1 LHILTFVAPLKG
13 SSPSSVLLKELESLN
28 IAPRHI
34 YGLTETFGPT
44 SGTYDQI
51 QISHLP
57 DSERYSMMA
66 RQGYSDMVADEMCVM
81 DSNTGKE
88 VPLDG
93 VTIGEVTIRGN
104 IIMKDYYKV
113 RSRGKEGG

>member
-1 LHILTFVAPLKG
+1 M
-13 SSPSSVLLKELESLN
+13 LLKELESLN

-57 DSERYSMMA
+57 YSERYSMMA

-81 DSNTGKE
+81 DSKTGKE

-113 RSRGKEGG
+113 RNRGKGRWIEEKIKYCVW